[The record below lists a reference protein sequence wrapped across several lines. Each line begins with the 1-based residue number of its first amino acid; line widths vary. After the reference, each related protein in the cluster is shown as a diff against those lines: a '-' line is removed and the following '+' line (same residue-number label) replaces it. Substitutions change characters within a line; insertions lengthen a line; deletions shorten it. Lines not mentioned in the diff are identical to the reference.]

1 MIVSQKI
8 LCEPRK
14 TVWMKEELRF
24 TVERLKA
31 YQIALLTT
39 KTLGNFQEIFS
50 FASLIL
56 SGSVIFCD
64 FYRHQRNIGFHFV
77 KLHLLNNKKSLNI
90 SWIYHIAAKLNFQAR
105 KFKIQFRSKFELFS
119 NLSQCVKRGRV
130 ELAFEILRN

>member
-105 KFKIQFRSKFELFS
+105 KFKIQFRSKLNF
-119 NLSQCVKRGRV
+119 
-130 ELAFEILRN
+130 LAICQSVWKGEGWS

>member
-77 KLHLLNNKKSLNI
+77 KLHLLNNKK
-90 SWIYHIAAKLNFQAR
+90 
-105 KFKIQFRSKFELFS
+105 KFKHFLDKPHCGKIEFSGAKIQNSISIKIEPTS